1 MFRYDWEGLEAG
13 AVDDAIPTLKPA
25 DRGPGVPFTR
35 CNGGTMGRDDVD
47 AGEGEGAVDAGDM
60 AAFFFSAAC
69 RIWSLTGRE
78 PSTHQEAD
86 KLNETNDDSL

>member
-1 MFRYDWEGLEAG
+1 
-13 AVDDAIPTLKPA
+13 
-25 DRGPGVPFTR
+25 
-35 CNGGTMGRDDVD
+35 MGRDDVD